1 MTSVTH
7 AIGAEVSDQI
17 SKCICSEKVLQDLAN
32 ALHCAKLCTSRES
45 GQGIFLL
52 QAHPLKAYSSF
63 VQLPSCF
70 KSCFN
75 VFHDGRLLKGA
86 HLIILLNSVSVHA
99 STPVSNCCQHLSY
112 SEYLTILWGFSAPCG
127 SMTMTF
133 SGTSLSSF
141 SCRSFFKFFQ
151 DPLHHNCHSVKIR
164 SS

>member
-32 ALHCAKLCTSRES
+32 ALHSAKLCTSRES
-45 GQGIFLL
+45 GQGMKATSAPLESL
-52 QAHPLKAYSSF
+52 QQCEKP
-63 VQLPSCF
+63 
-70 KSCFN
+70 SCFN
-75 VFHDGRLLKGA
+75 VFQC
-86 HLIILLNSVSVHA
+86 VSWRRQWKVLTWSSFWTQCQCMPAPQFRIAA
-99 STPVSNCCQHLSY
+99 SISRTQNISQY
-112 SEYLTILWGFSAPCG
+112 SHEVKTAPCG